1 MAFVMW
7 SSTWTALRQETGLA
21 FTYGQMGVYKFEV
34 CGEDGDTV
42 YHHHP
47 NTDTAPVQAAILKS
61 GEKTSDSRLLL
72 MEMLCTNL

>member
-1 MAFVMW
+1 
-7 SSTWTALRQETGLA
+7 
-21 FTYGQMGVYKFEV
+21 MGVYKFEV